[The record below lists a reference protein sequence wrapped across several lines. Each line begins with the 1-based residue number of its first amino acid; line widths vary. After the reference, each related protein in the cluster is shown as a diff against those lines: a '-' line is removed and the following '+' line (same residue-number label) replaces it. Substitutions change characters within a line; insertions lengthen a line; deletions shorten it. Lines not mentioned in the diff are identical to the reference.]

1 MSNKTKREELPKF
14 NHPKDELRRGMFQIK
29 IKTCPTLPSWVLEM
43 IIPGATA
50 TRVCLYSL
58 FKWWAQI
65 SGDFKSYEAEI
76 TEKTTASVVKNS
88 DCKNGHPLLPGL
100 YGASIL

>member
-1 MSNKTKREELPKF
+1 
-14 NHPKDELRRGMFQIK
+14 
-29 IKTCPTLPSWVLEM
+29 M

-100 YGASIL
+100 YGASVLHTLRYCENFNRDFVFTFTSLATGLR